1 MEEELQRFFKVL
13 MPGFE
18 TKLMLPPIICEK
30 LRGMEPKGTIMLE
43 SRKGR
48 WVVEI
53 TKCEEGNLWLTEG
66 WNKFVRQHELAV
78 GDFVV
83 FKRMGR
89 SMQFKVTMF
98 DRSCCEKDLYPSG
111 SGSGGGTSETNN
123 DGVSMVEVKE
133 EDAHVQR
140 HNNRIK
146 SSMKGK
152 MNNVGKDGAHSMVL
166 MDVGRKR
173 GRPKAGSIVSRSQ
186 KQHMSPMRS
195 YNVRK
200 IGPYLNIPREFCIA
214 NGYRQNT
221 RVTLKGPIGDYKVT
235 LLINKC
241 AFFSQG
247 WRDFVEINR
256 VEEGDICII
265 RPRDTTSTGGRVFDI
280 EVLRVGTT

>member
-18 TKLMLPPIICEK
+18 TKLMLPPVICEK
-30 LRGMEPKGTIMLE
+30 LRGIESKGTIMLE
-43 SRKGR
+43 SQKGR
-48 WVVEI
+48 WVVQI
-53 TKCEEGNLWLTEG
+53 AKCEEGNLWLTEG
-66 WNKFVRQHELAV
+66 WNKFVRQHELEV

-89 SMQFKVTMF
+89 SMQFKVTLF
-98 DRSCCEKDLYPSG
+98 DRSCCEKDHCP
-111 SGSGGGTSETNN
+111 SGGGGGTLETNN
-123 DGVSMVEVKE
+123 DSVSKVEVNE

-140 HNNRIK
+140 HTNHMK

-152 MNNVGKDGAHSMVL
+152 MNDVGIDGAHSMVL

-173 GRPKAGSIVSRSQ
+173 GRPKAGSIVLQSQ

-200 IGPYLNIPREFCIA
+200 QGPYLNIPREFCVA
-214 NGYRQNT
+214 NGYCQNT
-221 RVTLKGPIGDYKVT
+221 RVTLKGPIGDCKVT
-235 LLINKC
+235 LLVNKC

-247 WRDFVEINR
+247 WREFVEINR

-265 RPRDTTSTGGRVFDI
+265 RPRDTTSSKGGRVFDI
-280 EVLRVGTT
+280 EVLRVGTS